1 MRLDPE
7 IVPRLVAEIRQ
18 VYGLDAELWLFGSRT
33 DDSAKG
39 GDIDLYVET
48 TDDMNQLDRYIESR
62 SRLFKLFGDRKIDL
76 VVHARSRETSPIE
89 RIARKTGIKLSES
102 PSV

>member
-1 MRLDPE
+1 MRLDHE

-18 VYGLDAELWLFGSRT
+18 VYGSDADLWLFGSRT

-48 TDDMNQLDRYIESR
+48 RDDVSGLDRYLECR
-62 SRLFKLFGDRKIDL
+62 RRLFLLLGDRKIDL
-76 VVHARSRETSPIE
+76 IVRARSRQPSPIE
-89 RIARKTGIKLSES
+89 RIARKTGIKLSAS
-102 PSV
+102 PQV